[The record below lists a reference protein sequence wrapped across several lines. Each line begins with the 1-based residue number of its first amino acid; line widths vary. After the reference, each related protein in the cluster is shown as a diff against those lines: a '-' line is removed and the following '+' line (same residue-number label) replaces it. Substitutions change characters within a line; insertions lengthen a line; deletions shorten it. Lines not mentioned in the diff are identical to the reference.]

1 MTHIKNKQLKKIMIS
16 FLVLVTLFGYAKQ
29 NPVSLKTA
37 VTQNISASLKPTPLA
52 TLSRP
57 EVQSFITQMVNKHHF
72 NKNNMRQI
80 FSQVHLRPRIIKT
93 IHSPKEATPWHQY
106 KPIFITQKRIAAGL
120 DFWHKHA
127 DQLKEA
133 VQSFG
138 VPAPII
144 LGVLG
149 VETFYGK
156 STGSHSALDALST
169 LAFNYPERSKFFTS
183 ELEALFLLAREQ
195 HFDPLTLKSS
205 YAGAL
210 GYPQFMPSSYRDYA
224 IDFSHDGIADLL
236 KSPQDAIGS
245 IANYLSKKGTWQ
257 AQKPIV
263 LKATLMP
270 GLTLPKKAQKKI
282 RTLAELADLG
292 ISIQQYNQSSLDQ
305 KTKATVFQLQEKDSL
320 ETYIGFHNF
329 KAILR
334 YNPRIN
340 YAMAVIS
347 LANAIEEA
355 KTEEM
360 SAKVRPLITDSPILA
375 SKKANKSD
383 HRHG

>member
-1 MTHIKNKQLKKIMIS
+1 
-16 FLVLVTLFGYAKQ
+16 
-29 NPVSLKTA
+29 
-37 VTQNISASLKPTPLA
+37 
-52 TLSRP
+52 
-57 EVQSFITQMVNKHHF
+57 
-72 NKNNMRQI
+72 
-80 FSQVHLRPRIIKT
+80 
-93 IHSPKEATPWHQY
+93 
-106 KPIFITQKRIAAGL
+106 
-120 DFWHKHA
+120 
-127 DQLKEA
+127 
-133 VQSFG
+133 
-138 VPAPII
+138 
-144 LGVLG
+144 
-149 VETFYGK
+149 
-156 STGSHSALDALST
+156 
-169 LAFNYPERSKFFTS
+169 
-183 ELEALFLLAREQ
+183 LLAREQ